1 MPITTR
7 VVSSN
12 STHGEVYSIQYYV
25 IKFVSDLRHVVK
37 LDQIQHD
44 QFKHTSTRVICLYL
58 VLTISPYSL
67 NTYIQST

>member
-25 IKFVSDLRHVVK
+25 IKFVSDLRDVVK
-37 LDQIQHD
+37 LDQFQHD
-44 QFKHTSTRVICLYL
+44 QFKHTSTKVIC
-58 VLTISPYSL
+58 ISIFSKYIYSV
-67 NTYIQST
+67 YMMYS